1 MLPGERSLLEGEVG
15 ESFTKQVASE
25 LERTSQVRAPLR
37 AEDQRCGSVGS
48 TLGKG
53 PTGFARPVGTGAA
66 GERGRWQGTLLRL
79 DGGRLGQAE
88 GPELHRG

>member
-1 MLPGERSLLEGEVG
+1 MLPGEGSLLDGEVG
-15 ESFTKQVASE
+15 ESFTEQVASE
-25 LERTSQVRAPLR
+25 SERTSQVRAPLR
-37 AEDQRCGSVGS
+37 AEDQRCRSVGS

-66 GERGRWQGTLLRL
+66 GERGRWQGTLLQL

-88 GPELHRG
+88 GLELHHG